1 MSIKTQNIA
10 LCNDCLETVELK
22 ILQDWAIS
30 NILGDDLTT
39 DEIAAFWVYRNSAQG
54 QEDYNTVLAN
64 APNIDEID

>member
-39 DEIAAFWVYRNSAQG
+39 DEIAAFWVYRNSTQG

-64 APNIDEID
+64 APNIDEMD